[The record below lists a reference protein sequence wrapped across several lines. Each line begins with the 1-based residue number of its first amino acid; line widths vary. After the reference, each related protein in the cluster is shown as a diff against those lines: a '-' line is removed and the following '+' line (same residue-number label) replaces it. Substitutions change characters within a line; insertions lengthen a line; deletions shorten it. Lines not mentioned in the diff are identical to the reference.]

1 MYLRDTL
8 RLPAK
13 GLRPS
18 ALPILQQPA
27 RSFVLGLSFVVSTS
41 AALSTGLSNHSSA
54 KRRPENEKALVKWG
68 QACKPML

>member
-18 ALPILQQPA
+18 AHPFFINLLAA
-27 RSFVLGLSFVVSTS
+27 RPQKAPCRAEVAQAKASLHFKAFGSVADVV
-41 AALSTGLSNHSSA
+41 
-54 KRRPENEKALVKWG
+54 
-68 QACKPML
+68 